1 MGDAMA
7 KDGKRRIDRILEPGF
22 IEGLTDASLETLRA
36 KRDECAEEES
46 VLSYERSL
54 IHTRLRLLKDE
65 QDQRV
70 SGKPRRSIIDRL
82 PEILA
87 DEDVKHRGSFPSL
100 DAPPIFDNPR
110 RRVEKL
116 VNDDTLARLPELS
129 DDEIRSAIAA
139 LDDAEREVSE
149 NRKAVHAVLDRCIE
163 EIGRRKAG
171 ADV

>member
-1 MGDAMA
+1 MTSG
-7 KDGKRRIDRILEPGF
+7 GKRRIDRILDPSF
-22 IEGLTDASLETLRA
+22 LDGLAHAPLELVRE

-65 QDQRV
+65 QELRD
-70 SGKPRRSIIDRL
+70 SGKARRSIVDRL

-87 DEDVKHRGSFPSL
+87 DEDIRHRGSFPNL
-100 DAPPIFDNPR
+100 EAPPIHDNPR

-129 DDEIRSAIAA
+129 PEEISATIAT
-139 LDDAEREVSE
+139 LNGAEVEVSE

>member
-1 MGDAMA
+1 MP
-7 KDGKRRIDRILEPGF
+7 KSGKRRIDRILDPSF
-22 IEGLTDASLETLRA
+22 LDGLTNAPLETLRE
-36 KRDECAEEES
+36 KRDDCAEEES

-65 QDQRV
+65 QEIRT
-70 SGKPRRSIIDRL
+70 SGKPRQSILERL
-82 PEILA
+82 PQILA
-87 DEDVKHRGSFPSL
+87 DDEIKHRGSFPSL
-100 DAPPIFDNPR
+100 EAPPIYDNPR

-116 VNDDTLARLPELS
+116 VNDDTLTRLPELS
-129 DDEIRSAIAA
+129 DEEISSAVSALNAA
-139 LDDAEREVSE
+139 ELEVSE